1 MRCVYSNIVKW
12 HCVCSTILDLCMNLA
27 SSINLVALFIIIGL
41 SKEKRRRKEEERGKK
56 RLRGRKRGS
65 GGEREGRDMKDK
77 Q

>member
-1 MRCVYSNIVKW
+1 
-12 HCVCSTILDLCMNLA
+12 MNLA